1 MRVAAALVTIA
12 MVAGCGQAGDSGN
25 GTAAA
30 PGANPLAGGTAAV
43 TLQPGQWETTM
54 QMEAPGMANLPPGV
68 TPPTVRPITSNVCIT
83 PEQAANPGAEAM
95 SGNAQGNGC
104 RTENFSFANG
114 RIQGTSI
121 CERDGVQARTTMT
134 GQYTPTSY
142 EMTIQSQTQIEGTTQ
157 NSTMR
162 VTARRI
168 GECPAN

>member
-1 MRVAAALVTIA
+1 MRIAAVLVTIA
-12 MVAGCGQAGDSGN
+12 MVAGCGQSGDSGN

-30 PGANPLAGGTAAV
+30 PGAGPLADSSAGV

-54 QMEAPGMANLPPGV
+54 HMEVPGMANLPPGV
-68 TPPTVRPITSNVCIT
+68 TPPTMRPVTSNVCIT
-83 PEQAANPGAEAM
+83 PEQAANPRAEAM
-95 SGNAQGNGC
+95 SGNAQGSGC
-104 RTENFSFANG
+104 RTESFSFANG
-114 RIQGTSI
+114 RIQGASV

-142 EMTIQSQTQIEGTTQ
+142 EMTIQSETQVGGTTQ

-168 GECPAN
+168 GDCPAN